1 MNCFANLEGNG
12 CLWILILLLILFFSQ
27 SGALND
33 ILGSSY
39 LPVILAVA
47 YCVCKNGGLCNLF
60 GGGGCNN

>member
-1 MNCFANLEGNG
+1 MNCFAKLGGNG

-47 YCVCKNGGLCNLF
+47 YCVCKNGGLCNRF

>member
-1 MNCFANLEGNG
+1 MNCFANLGGNG

-39 LPVILAVA
+39 LPVILAAA
-47 YCVCKNGGLCNLF
+47 YCVCKNGGLCNMF
-60 GGGGCNN
+60 RSGCGCK